1 MTDKIRATI
10 GRVPFRRRFAC
21 LPVLLAA
28 LFMIPPADRALAESR
43 TWSYEL
49 RKPPGEGPFPA
60 VIFLPGC
67 GGYGPVMVRAG
78 ADKHANILLERG
90 YAVALLDLLKPRGLD
105 SICTELFWFDRM
117 RIEGLR
123 DVAAAARALAAEP
136 GIDPDRIAFLG
147 QSFGG
152 SMALDIA
159 SISSRK
165 TAKVGPIVKTVIA
178 YYPYCY
184 GSYGGGGTV
193 DYDIPVLI
201 MTGELDDW
209 TPIGLCQGFPPRD
222 PTVEVRVEAMSG
234 ARHSF
239 DLDMELFAVEGVG
252 DGGRIK
258 YHLVEGNPAAA
269 ERSRALYLD
278 WLDARL

>member
-1 MTDKIRATI
+1 MHRN
-10 GRVPFRRRFAC
+10 GPRHLGFRHWFT
-21 LPVLLAA
+21 LPLVLALLAMSSLA
-28 LFMIPPADRALAESR
+28 QDASADSK

-49 RKPPGEGPFPA
+49 RKPEGDGPFPA

-67 GGYGPVMVRAG
+67 AGYGPVMVRAG
-78 ADKHANILLERG
+78 ADKHANLLLQNG
-90 YAVALLDLLKPRGLD
+90 YAVALLDLLKPRGLG

-117 RIEGLR
+117 RIEGLA
-123 DVAAAARALAAEP
+123 DVAAAAEALAAEP

-159 SISSRK
+159 SISSRQL
-165 TAKVGPIVKTVIA
+165 AKVGPIVKTVIA

-222 PTVEVRVEAMSG
+222 PTVEVRIEVMSG
-234 ARHSF
+234 ARHGF
-239 DLDMELFAVEGVG
+239 DIDMERYAVEGVG
-252 DGGRIK
+252 EGGGIK
-258 YHLVEGNPAAA
+258 FYLVEGDSAAA
-269 ERSRALYLD
+269 ERSRALYLE
-278 WLDARL
+278 WLATHL

>member
-1 MTDKIRATI
+1 MMTRSVPVAIR
-10 GRVPFRRRFAC
+10 C
-21 LPVLLAA
+21 LLSLGIFLAISTMA
-28 LFMIPPADRALAESR
+28 PLADRARADSK

-49 RKPPGEGPFPA
+49 RKPEGDGPFPA

-67 GGYGPVMVRAG
+67 AGYGPVEVRAA
-78 ADKHANILLERG
+78 ADKHANILLAQG
-90 YAVALLDLLKPRGLD
+90 YAIALLDLLTPRGLD

-117 RIEGLR
+117 RIEGLA
-123 DVAAAARALAAEP
+123 DVAAAAEALAAEP

-152 SMALDIA
+152 SMALDVA
-159 SISSRK
+159 SVSSRK
-165 TAKVGPIVKTVIA
+165 AADVGPIVKTVVA

-222 PTVEVRVEAMSG
+222 PAIEVRVEAMPG
-234 ARHSF
+234 AHHSF
-239 DLDMELFAVEGVG
+239 DLDMGRFVLKGVG
-252 DGGRIK
+252 GEDHI
-258 YHLVEGNPAAA
+258 VEGNPAAA

-278 WLDARL
+278 WLDAHL